1 MVGAL
6 ALDAQ
11 RIWTAPI
18 ALGDQALVGAA
29 AVVLPGT
36 TFGKAAILAAGSAAE
51 AGATLAGKPRN
62 LQAFA
67 CCDASRVASCWA
79 GCGEPRT
86 LGTVHACPRCALFC
100 CVCRCAHDAGCLSV
114 QREPS

>member
-1 MVGAL
+1 
-6 ALDAQ
+6 
-11 RIWTAPI
+11 
-18 ALGDQALVGAA
+18 
-29 AVVLPGT
+29 
-36 TFGKAAILAAGSAAE
+36 
-51 AGATLAGKPRN
+51 
-62 LQAFA
+62 
-67 CCDASRVASCWA
+67 VASCWA